1 MPILA
6 STYLES
12 LPTRSTSLYRD
23 DPAPILARARL
34 LGQDDRLLVELA
46 LQSRVSRRK
55 LGQIF
60 HVPAGTVTRRLQR
73 LARRLHDPVVIDLLD
88 DSCPLTP
95 EYRQVGI
102 ERFLRGQS
110 AAAIADKH
118 RMRPADVRLI
128 LHFVKGWH
136 NGIHLKRDWG
146 KVKVRN

>member
-1 MPILA
+1 
-6 STYLES
+6 
-12 LPTRSTSLYRD
+12 LYRD
-23 DPAPILARARL
+23 DPASILARARL

-118 RMRPADVRLI
+118 RMRPADVQLI

-136 NGIHLKRDWG
+136 NGLHLQRDWG